1 MVPGMSEPRSAR
13 GMTVAEA
20 ITATLSQT
28 GVRYVFGMSGHANL
42 ALLDALAG
50 SDIQFVSVPH
60 EQLAVHAADC
70 YYRATGTLGVV
81 LTTLGPGIANTACAL
96 TDAVQDGS
104 ALLVLAGNVP
114 QGTAGREAY
123 QELATHSDAAQIE
136 VLRPLIKRG
145 WRVTDPEQVTP
156 YLVRAYATAMTPPRG
171 PVMIDLPMDV
181 LSMTGHFEVLDLAS
195 RTKYRPPAAAQSGVE
210 EAAELLS
217 SARRPLIYCG
227 GGAVQSQAASLIR
240 ELAHVIEAPVVT
252 SLSGQAVM
260 ATTDSLFGG
269 VTGAVGT
276 RTGNALAA
284 NADVVLSFGSRFS
297 DMDANSRNPD
307 YFFTDDSVRV
317 IQVDIDGTQ
326 IGRQFPVTLG
336 IVADAHTF
344 ARQLLAHLRD
354 DPSGAAAAGPPAPRS
369 QPERSTWHGYLAAQ
383 RQHWRDAVGDAPT
396 SDESPLSVERVLA
409 DIATAVGD
417 LPVNYISGIG
427 PRYLIAQHLERRR
440 ADAHFAA
447 SGSGTMGFGVPGAL
461 GISLG
466 RPGER
471 VIAIIGD
478 GEFKSTSPALAVAAE
493 YGIPAIWVVLNNL
506 SYNVIELY
514 QSKYFGRYCGS
525 TFQRPDSSPYSP
537 DYAALAAAY
546 EVYGERV
553 TEPSELIPA
562 LRKALAQPGAAVLDV
577 MVSRRPRLRATG
589 YWEANKY
596 LNLGWNDEARDAV
609 IGGFG
614 DQEASSSWRQSWTPA
629 GETR

>member
-1 MVPGMSEPRSAR
+1 MSEQRPAR

-20 ITATLSQT
+20 ITATLART

-50 SDIQFVSVPH
+50 SDIQFISVPH

-70 YYRATGTLGVV
+70 YHRATGSLGVV
-81 LTTLGPGIANTACAL
+81 LTTLGPGITNTACAL
-96 TDAVQDGS
+96 TDAGQDCS
-104 ALLVLAGNVP
+104 AVLVLAGNVP

-136 VLRPLIKRG
+136 VIRPLIKRG
-145 WRVTDPEQVTP
+145 WRVTDPEQVMA
-156 YLVRAYATAMTPPRG
+156 YLVRAYATAMSSPRG

-181 LSMTGHFEVLDLAS
+181 LSMTGEFEVLDLAA
-195 RTKYRPPAAAQSGVE
+195 RTHSEPPVAAQSAVD
-210 EAAELLS
+210 EAAAMLR

-227 GGAVQSQAASLIR
+227 GGAVQSGAAEVIGGLAG
-240 ELAHVIEAPVVT
+240 ELEAPVVT
-252 SLSGQAVM
+252 TLSGQAIM
-260 ATTDSLFGG
+260 ATTDPLFGG

-297 DMDANSRNPD
+297 DMDANSRHPD
-307 YFFTDDSVRV
+307 YFFTDPSVRV
-317 IQVDIDGTQ
+317 IQVDLDATQ
-326 IGRQFPVTLG
+326 IGRQLPVSLG
-336 IVADAHTF
+336 VVADAQAF
-344 ARQLLAHLRD
+344 ADQLLAALRE
-354 DPSGAAAAGPPAPRS
+354 PGTASPATAPAR
-369 QPERSTWHGYLAAQ
+369 QEWHEYLAMQ
-383 RQHWRDAVGDAPT
+383 RQQWADAVGDSAV
-396 SDESPLSVERVLA
+396 SDEMPLSVERVLA

-427 PRYLIAQHLERRR
+427 PRYLIAQHLQRRR
-440 ADAHFAA
+440 AGAHFAA

-461 GISLG
+461 GVSLG

-471 VIAIIGD
+471 AIAIIGD
-478 GEFKSTSPALAVAAE
+478 GEFKSTSAALAMAAE
-493 YGIPAIWVVLNNL
+493 YGIPAIWVVLNNF

-525 TFQRPDSSPYSP
+525 TFERPDSSLYSP

-546 EVYGERV
+546 EVYGERI
-553 TEPSELIPA
+553 TKPGELIPA
-562 LRKALAQPGAAVLDV
+562 LTKALEQPGAAVLDV
-577 MVSRRPRLRATG
+577 IVSRRPRLRASG

-596 LNLGWNDEARDAV
+596 LNLGWNNEAKDAV

-614 DQEASSSWRQSWTPA
+614 DQEAATSWRRSWPAA
-629 GETR
+629 GET